1 MEYCSIA
8 FRVLQ
13 GILKESGC
21 GQSMDEPRSEASAVR
36 DAGKGALLVL
46 FLVTMIDMIG
56 FGIVIPFLTYLVEDL
71 TPENQIANIGL
82 WVGVLMTSY
91 SAAQF
96 LFSPFWGSLSDR
108 IGRRPVLMVGLV
120 GNTVFFTMFGLAN
133 TLALALLARFLAG
146 VFNGNL
152 AVARAYIGDV
162 SNSQQLATRM
172 GIIGAAFGLGF
183 TFGPFIG
190 GELSN
195 PAARWS
201 LFQDT
206 IFDTHPYLLPCAV
219 ASILSLFSLAIA
231 YRSLPESL
239 PLASRAQS
247 DSQPWA
253 TRMVHLMRN
262 SVSMLKANHVSL
274 IIWVTMLFTFGFTIM
289 HAVFILYTE
298 MSPGNGGL
306 GFSEADNGRVF
317 AMIGITGIFTQ
328 GLLIG
333 PLSRRFGSRR
343 LIPAAS
349 ALTGLGL
356 VLVPY
361 TQATNAWSHI
371 LLVAVLIALGN
382 GIFQPSSSTFLTR
395 IAKSNGYE
403 LGVVMGAQ
411 ESLGA
416 FARILGP
423 LTGGLVWTLTAS
435 GNWPFDYHSAFHLCG
450 ILMLTASI
458 LAFRLPVLDDDTP
471 TSLRGEK

>member
-1 MEYCSIA
+1 
-8 FRVLQ
+8 
-13 GILKESGC
+13 
-21 GQSMDEPRSEASAVR
+21 
-36 DAGKGALLVL
+36 
-46 FLVTMIDMIG
+46 
-56 FGIVIPFLTYLVEDL
+56 
-71 TPENQIANIGL
+71 
-82 WVGVLMTSY
+82 
-91 SAAQF
+91 
-96 LFSPFWGSLSDR
+96 
-108 IGRRPVLMVGLV
+108 MVGLV

-133 TLALALLARFLAG
+133 TLGLALLARFLAG

-162 SNSQQLATRM
+162 STTQQLATRM

-195 PAARWS
+195 PAARWEM
-201 LFQDT
+201 FQNT
-206 IFDTHPYLLPCAV
+206 IFDSHPYLLPCAV
-219 ASILSLFSLAIA
+219 ASVLSLFSLAIA

-239 PLASRAQS
+239 PPESRVQS
-247 DSQPWA
+247 EAQPWA
-253 TRMVHLMRN
+253 TRMVKIMTN
-262 SVSMLKANHVSL
+262 SISMLKANNVSL
-274 IIWVTMLFTFGFTIM
+274 IIWVSMLFTFGFTIM

-298 MSPGNGGL
+298 MNPADGGL
-306 GFSEADNGRVF
+306 GFSEADNGRIF
-317 AMIGITGIFTQ
+317 AMIGITGILTQ

-333 PLSRRFGSRR
+333 PLTRRFGSRR

-361 TQATNAWSHI
+361 TQASNVWTHI
-371 LLVAVLIALGN
+371 LIVAVLIALGN

-435 GNWPFDYHSAFHLCG
+435 RDWPFDYHTAFHLCG
-450 ILMLTASI
+450 VMMLLASI
-458 LAFRLPVLDDDTP
+458 LALRLPALDDDDP
-471 TSLRGEK
+471 TSLLGDEE

>member
-1 MEYCSIA
+1 ME
-8 FRVLQ
+8 Q
-13 GILKESGC
+13 T
-21 GQSMDEPRSEASAVR
+21 SMEPSKVR

-46 FLVTMIDMIG
+46 FLVTMIDLIG

-71 TPENQIANIGL
+71 TPANQTANIGL
-82 WVGVLMTSY
+82 WVGLLMTSY

-96 LFSPFWGSLSDR
+96 LFAPFWGSLSDR

-133 TLALALLARFLAG
+133 TLIIAFIARFLAG
-146 VFNGNL
+146 VFNGNI

-162 SNSQQLATRM
+162 STPQQLATRM

-195 PAARWS
+195 PAARWD
-201 LFQDT
+201 LFQNT

-219 ASILSLFSLAIA
+219 ASVLSIFSLLIA
-231 YRSLPESL
+231 FRSLPESL
-239 PLASRAQS
+239 PVESR
-247 DSQPWA
+247 SQKTPEPWLKD
-253 TRMVHLMRN
+253 MMGIMKN
-262 SVSMLKANHVSL
+262 SASMLRANNISL
-274 IIWVTMLFTFGFTIM
+274 IIWVSMLFTFGFTIM

-298 MSPGNGGL
+298 MGAANGGL

-317 AMIGITGIFTQ
+317 AMIGITGIVTQ
-328 GLLIG
+328 GFLIG

-343 LIPAAS
+343 LIPMAS
-349 ALTGLGL
+349 AITGLGL

-361 TQATNAWSHI
+361 TQAENAWAHV
-371 LLVAVLIALGN
+371 LVVAVLIAIGN

-403 LGVVMGAQ
+403 LGIVMGAQ

-435 GNWPFDYHSAFHLCG
+435 RDWPFDYHTAFHLCG
-450 ILMLTASI
+450 IMMLLASI
-458 LAFRLPVLDDDTP
+458 LAFRLPALDDDDDS
-471 TSLRGEK
+471 SLLAEE